1 MKICPNC
8 GAGFDD
14 THKFCSN
21 CGTLLQA
28 APEETPAEPE
38 KPAEPPVPVEET
50 APVKEAAPA
59 VEEPAPAAEEPLP
72 EEQPAEP
79 EETGKK
85 NDKKEKKPQDK
96 KKVGFGRRLLAVLL
110 CLLLFVFLT
119 TGTLGYAVRRAT
131 TEQGLNAIL
140 EDVNLAGLQAAPFFD
155 DVTEELTLSELLSE
169 DLAGVG
175 LKIGES
181 SVAKILNSS
190 GMKGYLS
197 SQAAQVCADIYRGR
211 TRFEFDPQTLKDE
224 LLEGKTAR
232 VLQKEKVELTAAE
245 ADKVVDLLT
254 GYGIADALSRDTIK
268 DDMPAV
274 NRAMNI
280 GLSWVLIIALLV
292 LALAMIVLIF
302 IVNRGRIGLSF
313 GDVGGTALAVG
324 LLLTLAAGFAK
335 ILPGLW
341 QKLCG
346 GQELAAILGGGVLI
360 HNILVSLIILGVGLV
375 LAILGKL
382 IRGKKHKDEPIEP
395 VEE

>member
-1 MKICPNC
+1 MKVCPNC
-8 GAGFDD
+8 GASFDD
-14 THKFCSN
+14 MHKFCSN
-21 CGTLLQA
+21 CGTLLNA
-28 APEETPAEPE
+28 VSEEKPTVPETPAEPE
-38 KPAEPPVPVEET
+38 TP
-50 APVKEAAPA
+50 APA
-59 VEEPAPAAEEPLP
+59 VEEPAPAAEEAVPVAQEPVP
-72 EEQPAEP
+72 ETPAEP
-79 EETGKK
+79 EKKAAEETKK
-85 NDKKEKKPQDK
+85 QPEK
-96 KKVGFGRRLLAVLL
+96 KKVGVGRRILAVLL

-131 TEQGLNAIL
+131 TEQGLSAIL
-140 EDVNLAGLQAAPFFD
+140 EDVNIAGMQAAPFFD

-169 DLAGVG
+169 DLSGVG

-190 GMKGYLS
+190 GMKNYLS
-197 SQAAQVCADIYRGR
+197 GQLALLCADIYRGR
-211 TRFEFDPQTLKDE
+211 TNYEFDPDTLRVE
-224 LLEGKTAR
+224 LQEGKTAR

-254 GYGIADALSRDTIK
+254 GYGIVDALSRDTIK

-313 GDVGGTALAVG
+313 GDIGGTALAVG
-324 LLLTLAAGFAK
+324 LILTLAAGLAK
-335 ILPGLW
+335 ILPSLW
-341 QKLCG
+341 QKICG
-346 GQELAAILGGGVLI
+346 GQELAAAVSGGVLT
-360 HNILVSLIILGVGLV
+360 HNILISLIILGVGLV
-375 LAILGKL
+375 LAVLGKL
-382 IRGKKHKDEPIEP
+382 IRGKKHKEPAAP

>member
-1 MKICPNC
+1 MKVCPNC
-8 GAGFDD
+8 GASFDD
-14 THKFCSN
+14 MHKFCSN
-21 CGTLLQA
+21 CGTLLNA
-28 APEETPAEPE
+28 VSEEKPAVPETPAEPE
-38 KPAEPPVPVEET
+38 TP
-50 APVKEAAPA
+50 APA
-59 VEEPAPAAEEPLP
+59 VEEPAPAAEEAAPAAQEPVP
-72 EEQPAEP
+72 ETPAEP
-79 EETGKK
+79 EKKAAEETKK
-85 NDKKEKKPQDK
+85 QPEK
-96 KKVGFGRRLLAVLL
+96 KKVGVGRRILAVLL

-131 TEQGLNAIL
+131 TEQGLSAIL
-140 EDVNLAGLQAAPFFD
+140 EDVNIAGMQAAPFFD

-169 DLAGVG
+169 DLSGVG

-190 GMKGYLS
+190 GMKNYLS
-197 SQAAQVCADIYRGR
+197 GQLALLCADIYRGR
-211 TRFEFDPQTLKDE
+211 TNYEFDPDTLRVE
-224 LLEGKTAR
+224 LQEGKTAR

-254 GYGIADALSRDTIK
+254 GYGIVDALSRDTIK

-313 GDVGGTALAVG
+313 GDIGGTALAVG
-324 LLLTLAAGFAK
+324 LILTLAAGLAK
-335 ILPGLW
+335 ILPSLW
-341 QKLCG
+341 QKICG
-346 GQELAAILGGGVLI
+346 GQELAAAMSGGVLT
-360 HNILVSLIILGVGLV
+360 HNILISLIILGVGLL

-382 IRGKKHKDEPIEP
+382 IRGKKHKEPAES

>member
-1 MKICPNC
+1 MKVCPNC
-8 GAGFDD
+8 GASFDD
-14 THKFCSN
+14 MHKFCSN
-21 CGTLLQA
+21 CGTLLNA
-28 APEETPAEPE
+28 VSEEKPAVPETPAEPE
-38 KPAEPPVPVEET
+38 TP
-50 APVKEAAPA
+50 APA
-59 VEEPAPAAEEPLP
+59 VEEPAPAAEEAAPVAQEPVP
-72 EEQPAEP
+72 ETPAEP
-79 EETGKK
+79 EKKAAEETKK
-85 NDKKEKKPQDK
+85 QPEK
-96 KKVGFGRRLLAVLL
+96 KKVGVGRRILAVLL

-131 TEQGLNAIL
+131 TEQGLSAIL
-140 EDVNLAGLQAAPFFD
+140 EDVNIAGMQAAPFFD

-190 GMKGYLS
+190 GMKNYLS
-197 SQAAQVCADIYRGR
+197 GQLALLCADIYRGR
-211 TRFEFDPQTLKDE
+211 TNYEFDPDTLRVE
-224 LLEGKTAR
+224 LQEGKTAR

-254 GYGIADALSRDTIK
+254 GYGIVDALSRDTIK

-280 GLSWVLIIALLV
+280 GLSWVLIITLLV

-313 GDVGGTALAVG
+313 GDIGGTALAVG
-324 LLLTLAAGFAK
+324 LILTLAAGLAK
-335 ILPGLW
+335 ILPSLW
-341 QKLCG
+341 QKICG
-346 GQELAAILGGGVLI
+346 GQELAAAMSGGVLT
-360 HNILVSLIILGVGLV
+360 HNILISLIILGAGLV
-375 LAILGKL
+375 LAVLGKL
-382 IRGKKHKDEPIEP
+382 IRGRKHKEPAEP

>member
-1 MKICPNC
+1 MKVCPNC
-8 GAGFDD
+8 GASFDD
-14 THKFCSN
+14 MHKFCSN
-21 CGTLLQA
+21 CGTLLNA
-28 APEETPAEPE
+28 VSEEKPAVPETPAEPE
-38 KPAEPPVPVEET
+38 PP
-50 APVKEAAPA
+50 APA
-59 VEEPAPAAEEPLP
+59 VEEPAPAAEEAAPVAQEPVP
-72 EEQPAEP
+72 ETPAEP
-79 EETGKK
+79 EKKAAEETKK
-85 NDKKEKKPQDK
+85 QPEK
-96 KKVGFGRRLLAVLL
+96 KKVGVGRRILAVLL

-131 TEQGLNAIL
+131 TEQGLSAIL
-140 EDVNLAGLQAAPFFD
+140 EDVNIAGMQAAPFFD

-169 DLAGVG
+169 DLSGVG

-190 GMKGYLS
+190 GMKNYLS
-197 SQAAQVCADIYRGR
+197 GQLALLCADIYRGR
-211 TRFEFDPQTLKDE
+211 TNYEFDPDTLRVE
-224 LLEGKTAR
+224 LQEGKTAR

-254 GYGIADALSRDTIK
+254 GYGIVDALSRDTIK

-313 GDVGGTALAVG
+313 GDIGGTALAVG
-324 LLLTLAAGFAK
+324 LILTLAAGLAK
-335 ILPGLW
+335 ILPSLW
-341 QKLCG
+341 QKICG
-346 GQELAAILGGGVLI
+346 GQELAAAMSGGVLT
-360 HNILVSLIILGVGLV
+360 HNILISLIILGVGLV
-375 LAILGKL
+375 LAVLGKL
-382 IRGKKHKDEPIEP
+382 IRGKKHKEPAEP

>member
-1 MKICPNC
+1 MKVCPNC
-8 GAGFDD
+8 GASFDD
-14 THKFCSN
+14 MHKFCSN
-21 CGTLLQA
+21 CGTLLNA
-28 APEETPAEPE
+28 VSEEKPAVPETPAEPE
-38 KPAEPPVPVEET
+38 TP
-50 APVKEAAPA
+50 APA
-59 VEEPAPAAEEPLP
+59 VEEPAPAAEEAAPVAQEPVP
-72 EEQPAEP
+72 ETPAEP
-79 EETGKK
+79 EKKAAEETKK
-85 NDKKEKKPQDK
+85 QPEK
-96 KKVGFGRRLLAVLL
+96 KKVGVGRRILAVLL

-131 TEQGLNAIL
+131 TEQGLSAIL
-140 EDVNLAGLQAAPFFD
+140 EDVNIAGMQAAPFFD

-169 DLAGVG
+169 DLSGVG

-190 GMKGYLS
+190 GMKNYLS
-197 SQAAQVCADIYRGR
+197 GQLALLCADIYRGR
-211 TRFEFDPQTLKDE
+211 TNYEFDPDTLRVE
-224 LLEGKTAR
+224 LQEGKTAR

-254 GYGIADALSRDTIK
+254 GYGIVDALSRDTIK

-313 GDVGGTALAVG
+313 GDIGGTALAVG
-324 LLLTLAAGFAK
+324 LILTLAAGVAK

-341 QKLCG
+341 RKICG
-346 GQELAAILGGGVLI
+346 GQELAAAMSGGVLT
-360 HNILVSLIILGVGLV
+360 HNILISLIILGVGLV
-375 LAILGKL
+375 LAVLGKL
-382 IRGKKHKDEPIEP
+382 IRGKKHKEPAAP

>member
-1 MKICPNC
+1 MKVCPNC
-8 GAGFDD
+8 GASFDD
-14 THKFCSN
+14 MHKFCSN
-21 CGTLLQA
+21 CGTLLNA
-28 APEETPAEPE
+28 VSEEKPAVPETPAEPE
-38 KPAEPPVPVEET
+38 TP
-50 APVKEAAPA
+50 APA
-59 VEEPAPAAEEPLP
+59 VEEPAPAAEEAAPVTQEPVP
-72 EEQPAEP
+72 ETPAEP
-79 EETGKK
+79 EKKTAEETKK
-85 NDKKEKKPQDK
+85 QPEK
-96 KKVGFGRRLLAVLL
+96 KKVGVGRRILAVLL

-131 TEQGLNAIL
+131 TEQGLSAIL
-140 EDVNLAGLQAAPFFD
+140 EDVNIAGMQAAPFFD

-169 DLAGVG
+169 DLSGVG

-190 GMKGYLS
+190 GMKNYLS
-197 SQAAQVCADIYRGR
+197 GQLALLCADIYRGR
-211 TRFEFDPQTLKDE
+211 TNYEFDPDTLRVE
-224 LLEGKTAR
+224 LQEGKTAR

-254 GYGIADALSRDTIK
+254 GYGIVDALSRDTIK

-292 LALAMIVLIF
+292 LSLAMIVLIF

-313 GDVGGTALAVG
+313 GDIGGTALAVG
-324 LLLTLAAGFAK
+324 LILTLAAGFAK

-341 QKLCG
+341 QKICG
-346 GQELAAILGGGVLI
+346 GQELAAAMSGGVLT
-360 HNILVSLIILGVGLV
+360 HNILISLIILGAGLV
-375 LAILGKL
+375 LAVLGKL
-382 IRGKKHKDEPIEP
+382 IRGKKHKEPAEP

>member
-1 MKICPNC
+1 MKVCPNC
-8 GAGFDD
+8 GASFDD
-14 THKFCSN
+14 MHKFCSN
-21 CGTLLQA
+21 CGTLLNA
-28 APEETPAEPE
+28 VSEEKPAVPETPAEPE
-38 KPAEPPVPVEET
+38 TP
-50 APVKEAAPA
+50 APA
-59 VEEPAPAAEEPLP
+59 VEEPAPAAEEAAPVAQEPVP
-72 EEQPAEP
+72 ETPAEP
-79 EETGKK
+79 EKKAAEETKK
-85 NDKKEKKPQDK
+85 QPEK
-96 KKVGFGRRLLAVLL
+96 KKVGVGRRILAVLL

-131 TEQGLNAIL
+131 TEQGLSAIL
-140 EDVNLAGLQAAPFFD
+140 EDVNIAGMQAAPFFD

-169 DLAGVG
+169 DLSGVG

-190 GMKGYLS
+190 GMKNYLS
-197 SQAAQVCADIYRGR
+197 GQLALLCADIYRGR
-211 TRFEFDPQTLKDE
+211 TNYEFDPDTLRVE
-224 LLEGKTAR
+224 LQEGKTAR

-254 GYGIADALSRDTIK
+254 GYGIVDALSRDTIK

-292 LALAMIVLIF
+292 LSLAMIVLIF

-313 GDVGGTALAVG
+313 GDIGGTALAVG
-324 LLLTLAAGFAK
+324 LILTLAAGLAK

-341 QKLCG
+341 QKICG
-346 GQELAAILGGGVLI
+346 GQELAAAMSGGVLT
-360 HNILVSLIILGVGLV
+360 HNILISLIILGVGLV
-375 LAILGKL
+375 LAVLGKL
-382 IRGKKHKDEPIEP
+382 IRGKKHKEPAAP

>member
-1 MKICPNC
+1 MKVCPNC
-8 GAGFDD
+8 GASFDD
-14 THKFCSN
+14 MHKFCSN
-21 CGTLLQA
+21 CGTLLNA
-28 APEETPAEPE
+28 VSEEKPAVPETPAEPE
-38 KPAEPPVPVEET
+38 TP
-50 APVKEAAPA
+50 APA
-59 VEEPAPAAEEPLP
+59 VEEPAPAAEEAAPVAQEPVP
-72 EEQPAEP
+72 ETPAEP
-79 EETGKK
+79 EKKAAEETKK
-85 NDKKEKKPQDK
+85 QPEK
-96 KKVGFGRRLLAVLL
+96 KKVGVGRRILAVLL

-131 TEQGLNAIL
+131 TEQGLSAIL
-140 EDVNLAGLQAAPFFD
+140 EDVNIAGMQAAPFFD

-190 GMKGYLS
+190 GMKNYLS
-197 SQAAQVCADIYRGR
+197 GQLALLCADIYRGR
-211 TRFEFDPQTLKDE
+211 TNYEFDPDTLRVE
-224 LLEGKTAR
+224 LQEGKTAR

-254 GYGIADALSRDTIK
+254 GYGIVDSLSRDTIK

-292 LALAMIVLIF
+292 LSLAMIVLIF

-313 GDVGGTALAVG
+313 GDIGGTALAVG
-324 LLLTLAAGFAK
+324 LILTLAAGLAK
-335 ILPGLW
+335 ILPSLW
-341 QKLCG
+341 QKICG
-346 GQELAAILGGGVLI
+346 GQELAAAMSGGVLTN
-360 HNILVSLIILGVGLV
+360 NILISLIILGVGLV
-375 LAILGKL
+375 LAVLGKL
-382 IRGKKHKDEPIEP
+382 IRGRKHKEPAEP

>member
-1 MKICPNC
+1 MKVCPNC
-8 GAGFDD
+8 GASFDD
-14 THKFCSN
+14 MHKFCSN
-21 CGTLLQA
+21 CGTLLNA
-28 APEETPAEPE
+28 VSEEKPAVPETPAEPE
-38 KPAEPPVPVEET
+38 TP
-50 APVKEAAPA
+50 APA
-59 VEEPAPAAEEPLP
+59 VEEPAPAAEEAATVAQEPVP
-72 EEQPAEP
+72 ETPAEP
-79 EETGKK
+79 EKKAAEETKK
-85 NDKKEKKPQDK
+85 QPEK
-96 KKVGFGRRLLAVLL
+96 KKVGVGRRILAVLL

-131 TEQGLNAIL
+131 TEQGLSAIL
-140 EDVNLAGLQAAPFFD
+140 EDVNIAGMQAAPFFD

-190 GMKGYLS
+190 GMKNYLS
-197 SQAAQVCADIYRGR
+197 GQLALLCADIYRGR
-211 TRFEFDPQTLKDE
+211 TNYEFDPDTLRVE
-224 LLEGKTAR
+224 LQEGKTAR

-254 GYGIADALSRDTIK
+254 GYGIVDALSRDTIK

-313 GDVGGTALAVG
+313 GDIGGTALAVG
-324 LLLTLAAGFAK
+324 LILTLAAGLAK
-335 ILPGLW
+335 ILPSLW
-341 QKLCG
+341 QKICG
-346 GQELAAILGGGVLI
+346 GQELAAAMSGGVLT
-360 HNILVSLIILGVGLV
+360 HNILISLIILGVGLV
-375 LAILGKL
+375 LAVLGKL
-382 IRGKKHKDEPIEP
+382 IRGKKHKEPAEP
-395 VEE
+395 VGE

>member
-1 MKICPNC
+1 MKVCPNC
-8 GAGFDD
+8 GASFDD
-14 THKFCSN
+14 MHKFCSN
-21 CGTLLQA
+21 CGTLLNA
-28 APEETPAEPE
+28 VSEEKPAVPETPAEPE
-38 KPAEPPVPVEET
+38 PP
-50 APVKEAAPA
+50 APA
-59 VEEPAPAAEEPLP
+59 VEEPAPAAEQAAPVAQEPVP
-72 EEQPAEP
+72 ETPAEP
-79 EETGKK
+79 EKKAAEETKK
-85 NDKKEKKPQDK
+85 QPEK
-96 KKVGFGRRLLAVLL
+96 KKVGVGRRILAVLL

-131 TEQGLNAIL
+131 TEQGLSAIL
-140 EDVNLAGLQAAPFFD
+140 EDVNIAGMQAAPFFD

-169 DLAGVG
+169 DLSGVG

-190 GMKGYLS
+190 GMKNYLS
-197 SQAAQVCADIYRGR
+197 GQLALLCADIYRGR
-211 TRFEFDPQTLKDE
+211 TNYEFDPDTLRVE
-224 LLEGKTAR
+224 LQEGKTAR

-254 GYGIADALSRDTIK
+254 GYGIVDALSRDTIK

-313 GDVGGTALAVG
+313 GDIGGTALAVG
-324 LLLTLAAGFAK
+324 LILTLAAGLAK
-335 ILPGLW
+335 ILPSLW
-341 QKLCG
+341 QKICG
-346 GQELAAILGGGVLI
+346 GQELAAAVSGGVLT
-360 HNILVSLIILGVGLV
+360 HNIFISLIILGVGLV
-375 LAILGKL
+375 LAVLGKL
-382 IRGKKHKDEPIEP
+382 IRGKKHKEPAAP

>member
-8 GAGFDD
+8 GASFDD
-14 THKFCSN
+14 MHKFCSN
-21 CGTLLQA
+21 CGTLLTA
-28 APEETPAEPE
+28 APEEKPAEPE
-38 KPAEPPVPVEET
+38 KAAEPETPVTPAETPAPVE
-50 APVKEAAPA
+50 EAAPA
-59 VEEPAPAAEEPLP
+59 VEEAAPAAEEPLP
-72 EEQPAEP
+72 EIPAEP
-79 EETGKK
+79 EEKGK
-85 NDKKEKKPQDK
+85 KKEKKPHEK

-131 TEQGLNAIL
+131 TEQGLSAIL
-140 EDVNLAGLQAAPFFD
+140 EDVNLAGMQAAPFFD

-190 GMKGYLS
+190 GMKNYLS
-197 SQAAQVCADIYRGR
+197 GQIALLCADIYRGR
-211 TRFEFDPQTLKDE
+211 TNYEFDPDTLRVE
-224 LLEGKTAR
+224 LQEGKTAR

-254 GYGIADALSRDTIK
+254 GYGVVDALSRDTIK
-268 DDMPAV
+268 DDMPAL

-292 LALAMIVLIF
+292 LSLAMIVLIF

-324 LLLTLAAGFAK
+324 LILTLAAGLARIF
-335 ILPGLW
+335 PGLW
-341 QKLCG
+341 QKICG
-346 GQELAAILGGGVLI
+346 GQELAAALGGGVLI
-360 HNILVSLIILGVGLV
+360 HNILVSLILFGAGLV
-375 LAILGKL
+375 LAVLGRL
-382 IRGKKHKDEPIEP
+382 IRGKKKKEEPAEP
-395 VEE
+395 LEE

>member
-1 MKICPNC
+1 MKVCPNC
-8 GAGFDD
+8 GASFDD
-14 THKFCSN
+14 MHKFCSN
-21 CGTLLQA
+21 CGTLLNA
-28 APEETPAEPE
+28 VSEEKPAVPETPAEPE
-38 KPAEPPVPVEET
+38 TP
-50 APVKEAAPA
+50 APVKETPAPAEEPA
-59 VEEPAPAAEEPLP
+59 VEEPAPAVEEEPLP
-72 EEQPAEP
+72 ETPAEP
-79 EETGKK
+79 EEK
-85 NDKKEKKPQDK
+85 NKKKEKKPHEK
-96 KKVGFGRRLLAVLL
+96 KKVGVGRRILAVLL

-131 TEQGLNAIL
+131 TEQGLSAIL
-140 EDVNLAGLQAAPFFD
+140 EDVNIAGMQAAPFFD

-169 DLAGVG
+169 DLSGVG

-190 GMKGYLS
+190 GMKNYLS
-197 SQAAQVCADIYRGR
+197 GQLALLCADIYRGR
-211 TRFEFDPQTLKDE
+211 TNYEFDPDTLRVE
-224 LLEGKTAR
+224 LQEGKTAR

-254 GYGIADALSRDTIK
+254 GYGIVDALSRDTVK

-292 LALAMIVLIF
+292 LSLAMIVLIF

-313 GDVGGTALAVG
+313 GDIGGTALAVG
-324 LLLTLAAGFAK
+324 LILTLAAGLAK

-341 QKLCG
+341 RKICG
-346 GQELAAILGGGVLI
+346 GQELAAAMSGGVLT
-360 HNILVSLIILGVGLV
+360 HNILISLIILGVGLV
-375 LAILGKL
+375 LAVLGKL
-382 IRGKKHKDEPIEP
+382 IRGKKHKEPAEP

>member
-1 MKICPNC
+1 MKVCPNC
-8 GAGFDD
+8 GASFDD
-14 THKFCSN
+14 MHKFCSN
-21 CGTLLQA
+21 CGTLLNA
-28 APEETPAEPE
+28 VSEEKPAVPETPAEPE
-38 KPAEPPVPVEET
+38 PP
-50 APVKEAAPA
+50 APA
-59 VEEPAPAAEEPLP
+59 VEEPAPAAEEAAPVAQEPVP
-72 EEQPAEP
+72 ETPAEP
-79 EETGKK
+79 EKKAAEETKK
-85 NDKKEKKPQDK
+85 QPEK
-96 KKVGFGRRLLAVLL
+96 KKVGVGRRILAVLL

-131 TEQGLNAIL
+131 TEQGLSAIL
-140 EDVNLAGLQAAPFFD
+140 EDVNIAGMQAAPFFD

-169 DLAGVG
+169 DLSGVG

-190 GMKGYLS
+190 GMKNYLS
-197 SQAAQVCADIYRGR
+197 GQLALLCADIYRGR
-211 TRFEFDPQTLKDE
+211 TNYEFDPDTLRVE
-224 LLEGKTAR
+224 LQEGKTAR

-254 GYGIADALSRDTIK
+254 GYGIVDSLSRDTIK

-280 GLSWVLIIALLV
+280 GLSWVLIIALLL

-313 GDVGGTALAVG
+313 GDIGGTALAVG
-324 LLLTLAAGFAK
+324 LILTLAAGLAK
-335 ILPGLW
+335 ILPSLW
-341 QKLCG
+341 QKICG
-346 GQELAAILGGGVLI
+346 GQELAAAMSGGVLT

-375 LAILGKL
+375 LAVLGRL
-382 IRGKKHKDEPIEP
+382 IRGRKHKEPAEP

>member
-14 THKFCSN
+14 MHKFCSN
-21 CGTLLQA
+21 CGTLLTA
-28 APEETPAEPE
+28 APEEKPAETETPAEAPV
-38 KPAEPPVPVEET
+38 PAEEA

-59 VEEPAPAAEEPLP
+59 EEPAPAVETPADQPLT
-72 EEQPAEP
+72 ETPAEP
-79 EETGKK
+79 EKK
-85 NDKKEKKPQDK
+85 TDKKEKKPPDK

-131 TEQGLNAIL
+131 TEQGLTAIL

-211 TRFEFDPQTLKDE
+211 TRFEFDPQSLKDE

-232 VLQKEKVELTAAE
+232 VLQKEKVELTADE
-245 ADKVVDLLT
+245 ADKVVELLT
-254 GYGIADALSRDTIK
+254 SYGIADALSRDTIK
-268 DDMPAV
+268 DDLPAV

-302 IVNRGRIGLSF
+302 IANRGRIGLSF
-313 GDVGGTALAVG
+313 GDVGGTALASG

-360 HNILVSLIILGVGLV
+360 HNILVSLILFGAGLV
-375 LAILGKL
+375 LAILGRL
-382 IRGKKHKDEPIEP
+382 IRGKKKKDEPIEP

>member
-1 MKICPNC
+1 MKVCPNC
-8 GAGFDD
+8 GASFDD
-14 THKFCSN
+14 MHKFCSN
-21 CGTLLQA
+21 CGTLLNA
-28 APEETPAEPE
+28 VSEEKPAVPETPAEPE
-38 KPAEPPVPVEET
+38 TP
-50 APVKEAAPA
+50 APA
-59 VEEPAPAAEEPLP
+59 VEEPAPAAEEAATVAQEPVP
-72 EEQPAEP
+72 ETPAEP
-79 EETGKK
+79 EKKAAEETKK
-85 NDKKEKKPQDK
+85 QPDK
-96 KKVGFGRRLLAVLL
+96 KKVGVGRRILAVLL

-131 TEQGLNAIL
+131 TEQGLSAIL
-140 EDVNLAGLQAAPFFD
+140 EDVNIAGMQAAPFFD

-169 DLAGVG
+169 DLSGVG

-190 GMKGYLS
+190 GMKNYLS
-197 SQAAQVCADIYRGR
+197 GQLALLCADIYRGR
-211 TRFEFDPQTLKDE
+211 TNYEFDPDTLRVE
-224 LLEGKTAR
+224 LQEGKTAR

-254 GYGIADALSRDTIK
+254 GYGIVDALSRDTIK

-313 GDVGGTALAVG
+313 GDIGGTALAVG
-324 LLLTLAAGFAK
+324 LILTLAAGLAK

-341 QKLCG
+341 RRS
-346 GQELAAILGGGVLI
+346 AADR
-360 HNILVSLIILGVGLV
+360 SWPRPCR
-375 LAILGKL
+375 AAC
-382 IRGKKHKDEPIEP
+382 
-395 VEE
+395 

>member
-1 MKICPNC
+1 MKVCPNC
-8 GAGFDD
+8 GASFDD
-14 THKFCSN
+14 MHKFCSN
-21 CGTLLQA
+21 CGTLLNA
-28 APEETPAEPE
+28 VSEEKPAVPETPAEPE
-38 KPAEPPVPVEET
+38 TP
-50 APVKEAAPA
+50 APA
-59 VEEPAPAAEEPLP
+59 VEEPAPAAEEAAPVTQEPVP
-72 EEQPAEP
+72 ETPAEP
-79 EETGKK
+79 EKKAAEETKK
-85 NDKKEKKPQDK
+85 QPEK
-96 KKVGFGRRLLAVLL
+96 KKVGVGRRILAVLL

-131 TEQGLNAIL
+131 TEQGLSAIL
-140 EDVNLAGLQAAPFFD
+140 EDVNIAGMQAAPFFD

-169 DLAGVG
+169 DLSGVG

-190 GMKGYLS
+190 GMKNYLS
-197 SQAAQVCADIYRGR
+197 GQLALLCADIYRGR
-211 TRFEFDPQTLKDE
+211 TNYEFDPDTLRVE
-224 LLEGKTAR
+224 LQEGKTAR

-254 GYGIADALSRDTIK
+254 GYGIVDALSRDTIK

-292 LALAMIVLIF
+292 LSLAMIVLIF

-313 GDVGGTALAVG
+313 GDIGGTALAVG
-324 LLLTLAAGFAK
+324 LILTLAAGLAK

-341 QKLCG
+341 QKICG
-346 GQELAAILGGGVLI
+346 GQELAAAMSGGVLT
-360 HNILVSLIILGVGLV
+360 HNILISLIILGVGLV
-375 LAILGKL
+375 LAVLGKL
-382 IRGKKHKDEPIEP
+382 IRGKKHKDEPAEP

>member
-1 MKICPNC
+1 MKVCPNC
-8 GAGFDD
+8 GASFDD
-14 THKFCSN
+14 MHKFCSN
-21 CGTLLQA
+21 CGTLLNA
-28 APEETPAEPE
+28 VSEEKPAVPETPAEPE
-38 KPAEPPVPVEET
+38 TP
-50 APVKEAAPA
+50 APA
-59 VEEPAPAAEEPLP
+59 VEEPAPAAEEAATVAQEPVP
-72 EEQPAEP
+72 ETPAEP
-79 EETGKK
+79 EKKAAEETKK
-85 NDKKEKKPQDK
+85 QPEK
-96 KKVGFGRRLLAVLL
+96 KKVGVGRRILAVLL

-131 TEQGLNAIL
+131 TEQGLSALL

-190 GMKGYLS
+190 GMKNYLS
-197 SQAAQVCADIYRGR
+197 GQLALLCADIYRGR
-211 TRFEFDPQTLKDE
+211 TNYEFDPDTLRVE
-224 LLEGKTAR
+224 LQEGKTAR

-254 GYGIADALSRDTIK
+254 GYGIVDALSRDTIK

-313 GDVGGTALAVG
+313 GDIGGTALAVG
-324 LLLTLAAGFAK
+324 LILTLAAGLAK
-335 ILPGLW
+335 ILPSLW
-341 QKLCG
+341 QKICG
-346 GQELAAILGGGVLI
+346 GQELAAAMSGGVLT
-360 HNILVSLIILGVGLV
+360 HNILISLIILGVGLV
-375 LAILGKL
+375 LAVLGKL
-382 IRGKKHKDEPIEP
+382 IRGKKHKEPAEP
-395 VEE
+395 VGE

>member
-14 THKFCSN
+14 MHKFCSN

-38 KPAEPPVPVEET
+38 KPAEPPVPAEET
-50 APVKEAAPA
+50 VPVKEAAPA
-59 VEEPAPAAEEPLP
+59 VEEAAPAAEEPLP
-72 EEQPAEP
+72 EEEPAEP
-79 EETGKK
+79 EKQGKK
-85 NDKKEKKPQDK
+85 NDKKEKKPQEK

-110 CLLLFVFLT
+110 CLLLFVFLI

-140 EDVNLAGLQAAPFFD
+140 EDVNLAGMQAAPFFD

-190 GMKGYLS
+190 GMKNYLS
-197 SQAAQVCADIYRGR
+197 GQIALLCADIYRGR
-211 TRFEFDPQTLKDE
+211 TNYEFDPDTLRVE
-224 LLEGKTAR
+224 LQEGKTAR
-232 VLQKEKVELTAAE
+232 VLQREKVELTAE
-245 ADKVVDLLT
+245 ETDKVVDLLT
-254 GYGIADALSRDTIK
+254 GYGIVDALSRDTIK
-268 DDMPAV
+268 DELPAV

-280 GLSWVLIIALLV
+280 GLSWVLIIALL
-292 LALAMIVLIF
+292 ALSLVMIVLIF

-324 LLLTLAAGFAK
+324 LILTLAAGFAK

-346 GQELAAILGGGVLI
+346 GQELAAVLGGGVLI
-360 HNILVSLIILGVGLV
+360 HNILVSLILFGAGMV

-382 IRGKKHKDEPIEP
+382 IRGKKKKDEPAEL

>member
-1 MKICPNC
+1 MKVCPNC
-8 GAGFDD
+8 GASFDD
-14 THKFCSN
+14 MHKFCSN
-21 CGTLLQA
+21 CGTLLNA
-28 APEETPAEPE
+28 VSEEKPAVPETPAEPE
-38 KPAEPPVPVEET
+38 TP
-50 APVKEAAPA
+50 APA
-59 VEEPAPAAEEPLP
+59 VEEPAPAAEEAAPVAQEPVP
-72 EEQPAEP
+72 ETPAEP
-79 EETGKK
+79 EKKAAEETKK
-85 NDKKEKKPQDK
+85 QPEK
-96 KKVGFGRRLLAVLL
+96 KKVGVGRRILAVLL

-131 TEQGLNAIL
+131 TEQGLSAIL
-140 EDVNLAGLQAAPFFD
+140 EDVNIAGMQAAPFFD

-169 DLAGVG
+169 DLSGVG

-190 GMKGYLS
+190 GMKNYLS
-197 SQAAQVCADIYRGR
+197 GQLALLCADIYRGR
-211 TRFEFDPQTLKDE
+211 TNYEFDPDTLRVE
-224 LLEGKTAR
+224 LQEGKTAR

-254 GYGIADALSRDTIK
+254 GYGIVDALSRDTIK

-313 GDVGGTALAVG
+313 GDIGGTALAVG
-324 LLLTLAAGFAK
+324 LILTLAAGLAK
-335 ILPGLW
+335 ILPSLW
-341 QKLCG
+341 QKICG
-346 GQELAAILGGGVLI
+346 GQELAAAVSGGVLT
-360 HNILVSLIILGVGLV
+360 HNILISLIILGVGLV
-375 LAILGKL
+375 LAVLGKL
-382 IRGKKHKDEPIEP
+382 IRGKKHKEPAAP

>member
-1 MKICPNC
+1 MKVCPNC
-8 GAGFDD
+8 GASFDD
-14 THKFCSN
+14 MHKFCSN
-21 CGTLLQA
+21 CGTLLNA
-28 APEETPAEPE
+28 VSEEKPAVPETPAEPE
-38 KPAEPPVPVEET
+38 PP
-50 APVKEAAPA
+50 APA
-59 VEEPAPAAEEPLP
+59 VEEPAPAAEEAVPVTQEPVP
-72 EEQPAEP
+72 EPPAEP
-79 EETGKK
+79 EKKAAEETKK
-85 NDKKEKKPQDK
+85 QPEK
-96 KKVGFGRRLLAVLL
+96 KKVGVGRRILAVLL

-131 TEQGLNAIL
+131 TEQGLSAIL
-140 EDVNLAGLQAAPFFD
+140 EDVNIAGMQAAPFFD

-169 DLAGVG
+169 DLSGVG

-190 GMKGYLS
+190 GMKNYLS
-197 SQAAQVCADIYRGR
+197 GQLALLCADIYRGR
-211 TRFEFDPQTLKDE
+211 TNYEFDPDTLRVE
-224 LLEGKTAR
+224 LQEGKTAR

-254 GYGIADALSRDTIK
+254 GYGIVDALSRDTIK

-313 GDVGGTALAVG
+313 GDIGGTALAVG
-324 LLLTLAAGFAK
+324 LILTLAAGLAK

-341 QKLCG
+341 QKICG
-346 GQELAAILGGGVLI
+346 GQELAAAMSGGVLT
-360 HNILVSLIILGVGLV
+360 HNILISLIILGVGLV
-375 LAILGKL
+375 LAVLGKL
-382 IRGKKHKDEPIEP
+382 IRGRKHKEPAEP